1 MLNEHVNL
9 IADGARQSLLSWTS
23 ADAALESWVFV
34 NGVKLY
40 GPLLLDTLERSVP
53 VPLATGECLSVEV
66 HDMPPDEIAT
76 RVFET
81 PTTTPALQ
89 WNPLPGAQRYRL
101 YHREGNGS
109 ERRVFDRAASDF
121 RGLPISIDAPVE
133 LNGVGGVWHFLRVAA
148 VDEYGNESTRRAWRC
163 FAVEPPGLPSRIEI
177 ADGTSPGLFE
187 ITVNP

>member
-40 GPLLLDTLERSVP
+40 GPLLLDTLERFVNGVKLYGPLLLDTLERSVP

-66 HDMPPDEIAT
+66 HDMPPEEIAT
-76 RVFET
+76 PVFET
-81 PTTTPALQ
+81 PTTTPTLQ

-101 YHREGNGS
+101 YHREGN
-109 ERRVFDRAASDF
+109 
-121 RGLPISIDAPVE
+121 PVE
-133 LNGVGGVWHFLRVAA
+133 LNGSGGVWHFLRVEA